1 MQYNLKNPGPPP
13 PPTDVAQNT
22 NPPSQPSLGK
32 PTVNSMTM
40 SLADQERNTTP
51 PSQPYLGK
59 PTVHSTAVTIEDQ
72 EQAKC
77 KKEED
82 STIQAI
88 IKELEQH
95 QEMKELHH
103 PTFNMLQSNGIAT
116 SKDYMM
122 TNHIAPRTIS
132 APVIDLG
139 HMGPEYIP
147 PPPCLTYETSIHPQ
161 INNLEDHPTQELY
174 PDVITPRQHTSYQI

>member
-1 MQYNLKNPGPPP
+1 
-13 PPTDVAQNT
+13 
-22 NPPSQPSLGK
+22 
-32 PTVNSMTM
+32 
-40 SLADQERNTTP
+40 
-51 PSQPYLGK
+51 
-59 PTVHSTAVTIEDQ
+59 VHSTAATIEDQ

-82 STIQAI
+82 SKIQAT

-103 PTFNMLQSNGIAT
+103 PIFNMLQSNGIET
-116 SKDYMM
+116 SEDYMM
-122 TNHIAPRTIS
+122 TNHIASRPIG

-139 HMGPEYIP
+139 QMGHAYIP

-161 INNLEDHPTQELY
+161 INNLDGHPTQELH
-174 PDVITPRQHTSYQI
+174 PDVITPRQHTLYQI